1 MDWLNSR
8 GTCCRWCEAAG
19 GDPAEGV
26 SGECFQ
32 WQRQRHASAF
42 VGCLKWHAG
51 AFTTTKGLMQVLLL
65 VQQNLL
71 ASSVQKYL
79 LTVVDMQA
87 AADESYT
94 VTTSITITKV
104 QILTRLL
111 LQKYK
116 FWHLPSRP
124 LRMSRTPLRFV
135 CRLGNTWTL
144 ATGCYS
150 NFLFNFFIFNQF
162 FDFLIEVR
170 EHVDTRHRLLMNSF
184 II

>member
-1 MDWLNSR
+1 
-8 GTCCRWCEAAG
+8 
-19 GDPAEGV
+19 
-26 SGECFQ
+26 
-32 WQRQRHASAF
+32 
-42 VGCLKWHAG
+42 
-51 AFTTTKGLMQVLLL
+51 MQVLLL

-116 FWHLPSRP
+116 F
-124 LRMSRTPLRFV
+124 
-135 CRLGNTWTL
+135 
-144 ATGCYS
+144 
-150 NFLFNFFIFNQF
+150 
-162 FDFLIEVR
+162 
-170 EHVDTRHRLLMNSF
+170 
-184 II
+184 